1 MKTTTLPLILLLAG
15 FFLLS
20 ETSAQTDPPQP
31 SSRILQA
38 GVSKINITPT
48 TPIIMSGYGNRTEP
62 YEGIHDSIY
71 ATAVAFS
78 DGQNKALLL
87 TADVIGFSHQ
97 FCDESLDEIAKT
109 TGIAKDFI
117 LLTATHNHGGPSNR
131 AYRHEAPP
139 EVEKYTSALQSK
151 LVEIAKQASANMQP
165 VKLGTATGTCRMNI
179 NRRARL
185 ADGSIWLGRNPD
197 GPCDHD
203 VAVTKIESMDGAPH
217 AILVNWPCH
226 GTVSGQDNYEIT
238 GDWPGA
244 TARFVEKAFEGE
256 VIVPVTAGASGDI
269 NPIYGPNNRFRD
281 IDATGMLVGEEVVR
295 IANEV
300 ETFAGGS
307 VKASKMSL
315 MAKGKKSLESRF
327 PNQQLQPHDDVEI
340 RLSVLKVGNLVFA
353 GISGEVMTEIG
364 MKIKSESPFKNTV
377 ILTHCNGNSGYL
389 CTDKAYPEGG
399 YEAMVS
405 RTMPG
410 TADLISEN
418 LKRMIR
424 SLE

>member
-1 MKTTTLPLILLLAG
+1 MKTTTRSLILLLVG
-15 FFLLS
+15 LILPLQTF
-20 ETSAQTDPPQP
+20 AQPDPPKESP
-31 SSRILQA
+31 PILFA
-38 GVSKINITPT
+38 GTAKINITPS

-62 YEGIHDSIY
+62 FKGVHDSIY
-71 ATAVAFS
+71 ATAVAFY

-87 TADVIGFSHQ
+87 TADVIGFSHP
-97 FCDESLDEIAKT
+97 FCHESLDRIEQA
-109 TGIAKDFI
+109 TGIDREFI

-131 AYRHEAPP
+131 AYRDEAPP
-139 EVEKYTSALQSK
+139 EVEKYTAELQSK
-151 LVEIAKQASANMQP
+151 LVTIAKEAASNLQA
-165 VKLGTATGTCRMNI
+165 VKLGTGKGVCTMNI

-197 GPCDHD
+197 GPCDND
-203 VAVTKIESMDGAPH
+203 VAVTKIETLDGKPL

-244 TARFVEKAFEGE
+244 TARFVEKAFEGQ

-281 IDATGMLVGEEVVR
+281 IDAIGMLVGEEVVR
-295 IANEV
+295 VANEV
-300 ETFAGGS
+300 ETFAAGS
-307 VKASKMSL
+307 IQAAKTTFMAS
-315 MAKGKKSLESRF
+315 GKKSLASRF
-327 PNQQLQPHDDVEI
+327 PNQQLEPNEDVEI
-340 RLSVLKVGNLVFA
+340 RLSVLKVGKLVFA

-364 MKIKSESPFKNTV
+364 MKIKSESPYKNTV

-418 LKRMIR
+418 LKKMIR